1 MATQASSGNEATRP
15 ASKALS
21 RLKVAGIVFT
31 LVGLGLFIY
40 FIYTTGLGEIG
51 EGIANVGLSG
61 FALILFIYLL
71 RVSVRAS
78 AWSLSVY
85 GPYELRFRDT
95 FPAVIIGEALSS
107 LIPLGI
113 LVSGTAKAVAVRR
126 KVPLVVGLSSVA
138 TENLFYSFVT
148 AVFISIGSF
157 LFLRSFDLDP
167 EYVWLIDVLLV
178 FIVLLLAFVTL
189 MIVRQWHWAS
199 GICERLYNRGILTGI
214 LESGR
219 LQVRLFENLIY
230 GYYRRYPRR
239 FVPILL
245 LQVAFHALGVAE
257 VLFILSKISGTFQL
271 VSTAFFLET
280 ISRLITIVF
289 KLIPFVIGVDEAG
302 AEFVVK
308 TLALG
313 AGIGV
318 TLAIVRKART
328 LFWAIVGVIL
338 IIKRGLKL
346 KDIRRVHEEVE
357 DTV

>member
-1 MATQASSGNEATRP
+1 MATQASSGKEAGKP
-15 ASKALS
+15 APKALT
-21 RLKVAGIVFT
+21 RLKAAGIVLT
-31 LVGLGLFIY
+31 LAGLGLFIY
-40 FIYTTGLGEIG
+40 FIYSTGLGEIG
-51 EGIANVGLSG
+51 EGIAKVGLSG
-61 FALILFIYLL
+61 FALIIFIYLL
-71 RVSVRAS
+71 RICVRAT

-85 GPYELRFRDT
+85 GPYELTFRDT

-113 LVSGTAKAVAVRR
+113 LISGTAKAVAVRR

-148 AVFISIGSF
+148 ALFISLGSI

-167 EYVWLIDVLLV
+167 EYVWLIDAVLIL
-178 FIVLLLAFVTL
+178 IVLLITFVAL

-199 GICERLYNRGILTGI
+199 GICERLYERGILTEV

-230 GYYRRYPRR
+230 GYYRRYPKR

-245 LQVAFHALGVAE
+245 LQVAFHTLGVVE
-257 VLFILSKISGTFQL
+257 VLFILSKISGSFQL

-318 TLAIVRKART
+318 TLAIVRKARI

-338 IIKRGLKL
+338 IVKRGIKL
-346 KDIRRVHEEVE
+346 KDIRKVREEVE
-357 DTV
+357 DVG

>member
-1 MATQASSGNEATRP
+1 MATQVSSAHEEKKP
-15 ASKALS
+15 ASKAFK
-21 RLKVAGIVFT
+21 RLKAAGLIFT
-31 LVGLGLFIY
+31 LFGLALFVY
-40 FIYTTGLGEIG
+40 FIYTTGLSEIS
-51 EGIANVGLSG
+51 EGIAKIGLSG

-71 RVSVRAS
+71 RICVRAL
-78 AWSLSVY
+78 AWRLSVY
-85 GPYELRFRDT
+85 GPYELSFRDT

-107 LIPLGI
+107 MIPLGI

-148 AVFISIGSF
+148 ALFISLGSI
-157 LFLRSFDLDP
+157 LFLRSFEL
-167 EYVWLIDVLLV
+167 EAGYVWLIDILLV
-178 FIVLLLAFVTL
+178 AIIALIAFATL

-199 GICERLYNRGILTGI
+199 AICEKIYDKGFLKSV

-230 GYYRRYPRR
+230 GFYRRYPSR
-239 FVPILL
+239 FAPIMLL
-245 LQVAFHALGVAE
+245 EAAFHTLGVVE
-257 VLFILSKISGTFQL
+257 VLFILSKITSTSNL
-271 VSTAFFLET
+271 LSTAFFLET

-308 TLALG
+308 TLALA

-318 TLAIVRKART
+318 TLAIVRKARI
-328 LFWAIVGVIL
+328 LFWAIVGVML
-338 IIKRGLKL
+338 IIKRGLSL
-346 KDIRRVHEEVE
+346 KDIRKVHEEVR
-357 DTV
+357 DIG

>member
-1 MATQASSGNEATRP
+1 MATQVSSGREAGKP

-21 RLKVAGIVFT
+21 RLKAAGIVFT
-31 LVGLGLFIY
+31 FLGLGLFVY
-40 FIYTTGLGEIG
+40 FIYATGLSEIG
-51 EGIANVGLSG
+51 EGISRVGLSG

-71 RVSVRAS
+71 RVSVRAT
-78 AWSLSVY
+78 AWGLSVY
-85 GPYELRFRDT
+85 GPYELKFRDT

-113 LVSGTAKAVAVRR
+113 LISGTAKAVAVRR

-138 TENLFYSFVT
+138 TENIFYSFIT
-148 AVFISIGSF
+148 ALFISFGSI
-157 LFLRSFDLDP
+157 LFLRSFDLEP
-167 EYVWLIDVLLV
+167 EYVWLIDIVLI
-178 FIVLLLAFVTL
+178 FIVLIFAFVTL

-199 GICERLYNRGILTGI
+199 GICERLYERGILTGV
-214 LESGR
+214 LNSGR

-230 GYYRRYPRR
+230 GYYRRYPKR

-245 LQVAFHALGVAE
+245 LQVAFHTLGVVE

-271 VSTAFFLET
+271 FSTAFFLET

-318 TLAIVRKART
+318 TLAIVRKARV

-338 IIKRGLKL
+338 IVKRGIRL
-346 KDIRRVHEEVE
+346 KDIRNVQEEVE
-357 DTV
+357 EIG